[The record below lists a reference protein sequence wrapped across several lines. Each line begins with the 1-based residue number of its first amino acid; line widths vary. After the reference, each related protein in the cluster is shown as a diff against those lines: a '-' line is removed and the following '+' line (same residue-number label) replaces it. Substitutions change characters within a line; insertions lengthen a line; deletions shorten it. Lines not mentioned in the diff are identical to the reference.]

1 MSDYLWDKKGEPD
14 ADLARLES
22 LLGAYAHEPRPLEWP
37 AEATAPEPTQGT
49 LLPFASRLRASRLY
63 APAALAAAAALLVAS
78 VYAAS
83 AFLRARSAGE
93 GRRAVAQQTPRPQEE
108 TRKAERPAPPQPQQ
122 VMLAPPPGAD
132 EVKDATPAAVVKVK
146 DEKVAFETLPRAPRR
161 RSDVSPAAVPN
172 RRQGDSRA
180 ETETGTTG
188 PGLILEALSTR
199 AGQSSLVESARL
211 LTKEQL
217 VYALRLTGSKLRDM
231 RQRAQKA
238 EARP

>member
-1 MSDYLWDKKGEPD
+1 VAGRSHG
-14 ADLARLES
+14 AR
-22 LLGAYAHEPRPLEWP
+22 A
-37 AEATAPEPTQGT
+37 T

-63 APAALAAAAALLVAS
+63 AAAALAAAAVLLVAS

-83 AFLRARSAGE
+83 AFLRARPAGE
-93 GRRAVAQQTPRPQEE
+93 GRRAVAQQSPRPQEE
-108 TRKAERPAPPQPQQ
+108 TPKAERPAPPQSQQ
-122 VMLAPPPGAD
+122 VMLVPPGAG
-132 EVKDATPAAVVKVK
+132 EVKDTTPSAVVKVK

-161 RSDVSPAAVPN
+161 RRDVALAAVPN
-172 RRQGDSRA
+172 RRRDDSSA
-180 ETETGTTG
+180 ETETGANG

-199 AGQSSLVESARL
+199 AGQVSLVESARL

-217 VYALRLTGSKLRDM
+217 VYALRLTGSKLRDV

>member
-14 ADLARLES
+14 ADVVRLES
-22 LLGAYAHEPRPLEWP
+22 LLGTYAHEPRPLEWP
-37 AEATAPEPTQGT
+37 AEATAPEPPQAT
-49 LLPFASRLRASRLY
+49 LLPFASRLRASRLF

-78 VYAAS
+78 VLAAS

-93 GRRAVAQQTPRPQEE
+93 GRRPVARETTRPQEE
-108 TRKAERPAPPQPQQ
+108 PRKEEPPAPPQPQRA
-122 VMLAPPPGAD
+122 MLEPPPAAGV
-132 EVKDATPAAVVKVK
+132 VKDATPPVVVKVK
-146 DEKVAFETLPRAPRR
+146 DEKVLVETLPRLARR
-161 RSDVSPAAVPN
+161 RGDVQPAVVPS
-172 RRQGDSRA
+172 RRQGDSN
-180 ETETGTTG
+180 TETVTGSSG
-188 PGLILEALSTR
+188 PGLTLEALSMQ
-199 AGQSSLVESARL
+199 AGTSLVEGARL